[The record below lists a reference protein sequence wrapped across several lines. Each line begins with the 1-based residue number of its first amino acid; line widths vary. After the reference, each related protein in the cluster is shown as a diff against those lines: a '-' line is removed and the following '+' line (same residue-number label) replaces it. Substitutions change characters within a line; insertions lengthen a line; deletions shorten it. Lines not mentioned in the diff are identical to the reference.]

1 VGDDDSG
8 PNEKMISI
16 LSARAHTYATLVH
29 ESMTKERTVNRW
41 EETRLAF
48 MKTSK
53 VRNCP
58 ICGEK
63 LSLFDT
69 AHFREKHTEYFRE
82 TRKWRLS
89 YVFSLISEGV
99 FFIINGLSPDWSVK
113 WLAVT
118 GALIALVCVF
128 LTFFKW
134 LTVAERYKVPWWK
147 LTFF

>member
-1 VGDDDSG
+1 
-8 PNEKMISI
+8 M
-16 LSARAHTYATLVH
+16 R
-29 ESMTKERTVNRW
+29 KERSSNKS
-41 EETRLAF
+41 EETKSAI

-53 VRNCP
+53 VRPCP

-63 LSLFDT
+63 LSLFDRT
-69 AHFREKHTEYFRE
+69 HFKEKHTEYFRE
-82 TRKWRLS
+82 TRKWRLANA
-89 YVFSLISEGV
+89 FSSISEGM
-99 FFIINGLSPDWSVK
+99 FFIINGLSQDWSVR

-134 LTVAERYKVPWWK
+134 LTVAKRYQVPWWK